1 MGDMMEILQKIAPG
15 VRAVPEGTR
24 LSDWRILLATW
35 FGSGLLRPAP
45 GTMGSLAAI
54 PFGWL
59 IAQQA
64 GPVGLALAALS
75 LLCIGTVAAD
85 YYGRKSGTVDDSSI
99 VVDEVVGLWIAAI
112 PAADYWDLWVI
123 AFVLFR
129 LFDVWKPWPA
139 SWFDDRSTGGMDV
152 MMDDVVAG
160 FYAFLG
166 TAAVAG
172 TYL

>member
-1 MGDMMEILQKIAPG
+1 
-15 VRAVPEGTR
+15 
-24 LSDWRILLATW
+24 
-35 FGSGLLRPAP
+35 
-45 GTMGSLAAI
+45 MGSLAAI

-59 IAQQA
+59 IVQQA

-160 FYAFLG
+160 STGGMDVMMDDVVAGFYAFLG